1 MDTALILL
9 CAIAGALVL
18 GGAAVLGILAV
29 RRVRARRFRPTAD
42 KQLQQERLN
51 RVLEP
56 FGFAYDRQSDSF
68 YSLMDAWQREM
79 GYCRLYDEAAPA
91 LGMILDCEPV
101 TFSYGGRRWLIELW
115 KGQYG
120 LSAGGEIGVYST
132 DREDMQ
138 SEWFT
143 GVFYDCVPDEQRL
156 PLSFVLRRGEQ
167 VLLQRRGV
175 HWWLTGFV
183 LGEIAPPDAVTMDA
197 LLSFP
202 DEEMCRAF
210 TGGLGAIGYRPEE
223 YTVLGSSV
231 QLRFAAPHTEQTAS
245 RRLSEGVVQ
254 RINEENCRLFERAT
268 APYGDTLDKLE
279 YLEAAAPDLF
289 AFFLRGLHSREQ
301 FAAFAWLREKIRDN
315 PGKE

>member
-1 MDTALILL
+1 M
-9 CAIAGALVL
+9 
-18 GGAAVLGILAV
+18 
-29 RRVRARRFRPTAD
+29 
-42 KQLQQERLN
+42 
-51 RVLEP
+51 LEP

-138 SEWFT
+138 SERFT

-183 LGEIAPPDAVTMDA
+183 LGEIAPPGAVAMDA

-210 TGGLGAIGYRPEE
+210 TGGLRPSATGPRNTRCWAPA
-223 YTVLGSSV
+223 YSSV
-231 QLRFAAPHTEQTAS
+231 LRRRTRSRRAS